1 MDIYLMKME
10 TEETLVQRPRQSH
23 KKGWIVVVL
32 ILLTAA
38 VGAGIYFYVNHL
50 RKTTADPIEMVPA
63 DAALVVQVND
73 YDAFAKATAALSG
86 YISDAVPLGALNG
99 MRYFVQ
105 QFSDQAIASPM
116 TCSAHEVDGKLALLF
131 SLRISQDDF
140 DNLLKVLEI
149 NDNNFHT
156 YKDFHVYQMDTHHCS
171 FFFCYHDGAFTVS
184 ENEKLLN
191 ASLDCL
197 AKQKSIVGEKGFQAL
212 RGMMD
217 KNPKQNWLVVNHA
230 AFVNSQK
237 KNVAPEFADALSA
250 LHQLADWSAYQMTV
264 SAGEISLTGYSVMK
278 DGSLLKQLE
287 GQKPDVSPVTASV
300 VPAEAIDYACFRLSD
315 LNRFSAASSLKE
327 DAKKA
332 FDVLKSDE
340 IHCFTLADS
349 LTYHYFAVKF
359 DGDSAHLLSLLPEGH
374 TLDSVGDCGSYRF
387 GHGNFAPVLHAGWR
401 HCTPSVFMRAGDY
414 LVFADSTANLRKY
427 QMTMK
432 NGGAMENNQLFIFLK
447 SDGRWSGQSSCRYF
461 FQNGSGELNRVLS
474 PQLVERH
481 SNLTKTRC
489 VAFYSL
495 EPYQNLI
502 PNHVYIKFL
511 AQ

>member
-1 MDIYLMKME
+1 MKME
-10 TEETLVQRPRQSH
+10 TEETLERHPRQSH
-23 KKGWIVVVL
+23 KKGWIVVAL

-73 YDAFAKATAALSG
+73 YDAFAKATNVLTG
-86 YISDAVPLGALNG
+86 YISDAVPLGALKG
-99 MRYFVQ
+99 MQYFVQ
-105 QFSDQAIASPM
+105 QFSDQATASPM
-116 TCSAHEVDGKLALLF
+116 TCSAHEVDGRLRLLL
-131 SLRISQDDF
+131 SLRTSQKDF

-149 NDNNFHT
+149 NNNNFHS
-156 YKDFHVYQMDTHHCS
+156 YKDYHIYDMDTHHSS
-171 FFFCYHDGAFTVS
+171 FFFCYHDGAFTVA
-184 ENEKLLN
+184 ENEQLLQ
-191 ASLDCL
+191 ASLDCFS
-197 AKQKSIVGEKGFQAL
+197 QRKSIVDEKGFKAL
-212 RGMMD
+212 QEMMA
-217 KNPKQNWLVVNHA
+217 KNPKQNWLVVNHTA
-230 AFVNSQK
+230 LTASQK
-237 KNVAPEFADALSA
+237 KNVAPEFVDALSA
-250 LHQLADWSAYQMTV
+250 LNQLADWSAYQMTV
-264 SAGEISLTGYSVMK
+264 NAGEISLTGYSVMK

-287 GQKPDVSPVTASV
+287 GQKPDASLVSASV

-315 LNRFSAASSLKE
+315 INRFSMAPSLKE
-327 DAKKA
+327 DARKA
-332 FDVLKSDE
+332 FDALKSDE

-349 LTYHYFAVKF
+349 LSYHYFAVKY
-359 DGDSAHLLSLLPEGH
+359 DGDSAHLLSLLTEGH

-387 GHGNFAPVLHAGWR
+387 GRGNFAPVLHAGWR

-414 LVFADSTANLRKY
+414 LVFADSTASLRKY

-461 FQNGSGELNRVLS
+461 FQNGSGDLNRVLS
-474 PQLVERH
+474 PKLVERH
-481 SNLTKTRC
+481 SALTKTRC

-502 PNHVYIKFL
+502 PNYIYIKFL
-511 AQ
+511 VQ

>member
-1 MDIYLMKME
+1 ME
-10 TEETLVQRPRQSH
+10 TEETVKQAPRKSH
-23 KKGWIVVVL
+23 KKAWVVVIL

-38 VGAGIYFYVNHL
+38 VGAGVFFYANHL
-50 RKTTADPIEMVPA
+50 RKSTAEPMEMVPA
-63 DAALVVQVND
+63 DAALTVQVND
-73 YDAFAKATAALSG
+73 YESFAKAMGFLRG
-86 YISDAVPLGALNG
+86 YITDAVPLGAFEG
-99 MRYFVQ
+99 MQYFLQ
-105 QFSDQAIASPM
+105 QFTGQPASSS
-116 TCSAHEVDGKLALLF
+116 TLACSAHEIEGRLRLLL
-131 SLRISQDDF
+131 SLRTSQKDF

-149 NDNNFHT
+149 NNNNFHT

-171 FFFCYHDGAFTVS
+171 FFFCYHDGAFTVA
-184 ENEKLLN
+184 ENEQLLQ
-191 ASLDCL
+191 ASLDCF
-197 AKQKSIVGEKGFQAL
+197 AQRKSIVDEKGFKAL
-212 RGMMD
+212 QEMMA

-230 AFVNSQK
+230 ALAASQK
-237 KNVAPEFADALSA
+237 ANVAPEFADALSA
-250 LHQLADWSAYQMTV
+250 IPQLADWSAYQMTV
-264 SAGEISLTGYSVMK
+264 TAGEISLTGYSVMK

-287 GQKPDVSPVTASV
+287 GQKPDASPVAASV

-315 LNRFSAASSLKE
+315 LNRFSTASSLKE
-327 DAKKA
+327 EAKKA

-340 IHCFTLADS
+340 IHCFTLADTLS
-349 LTYHYFAVKF
+349 YHYFAVKY

-374 TLDSVGDCGSYRF
+374 TLDSVGDCSSYQF

-427 QMTMK
+427 QMAVK
-432 NGGAMENNQLFIFLK
+432 NGGVMENNQLFIFLK
-447 SDGRWSGQSSCRYF
+447 SDGRWSGLSSCRYF
-461 FQNGSGELNRVLS
+461 FQNGSGDLNRVLS

-502 PNHVYIKFL
+502 PNHLYIKFL